1 MDAGGAR
8 EGLRKWRVNT
18 VSSTYCWLTVNV
30 RLAIVTVPVRGT
42 PVAFGSTVPCTPPS
56 PEPSPLVMVIHG
68 TWLTAFQ
75 LHPAAVLT
83 AKPLPVPPVG
93 GTVIEVGLMEYVHPD
108 SWVTFT

>member
-1 MDAGGAR
+1 
-8 EGLRKWRVNT
+8 
-18 VSSTYCWLTVNV
+18 
-30 RLAIVTVPVRGT
+30 
-42 PVAFGSTVPCTPPS
+42 
-56 PEPSPLVMVIHG
+56 MVIHG